1 MVELSS
7 ERIEQIVLKETAKK
21 QEADII
27 LRSVYTRY
35 MCLFEKYFEDIDALN
50 DDKVAELRSY
60 HEETKSLVRYY
71 YMDIAQDVCKLL
83 REFDDTYII
92 NMLGSGWH
100 KYIFDIYK
108 YYKEEK
114 KSSIKAEEDIKAA
127 FVKETLEEFY
137 DTMDYIFRDGFG
149 TGSEATNGLLS
160 GIKNLL
166 FGEEN
171 TNV

>member
-50 DDKVAELRSY
+50 DDKVSELRNY

-108 YYKEEK
+108 YYKDEK
-114 KSSIKAEEDIKAA
+114 KISIKAEEDIKAA

-137 DTMDYIFRDGFG
+137 DTMDYIFRDDFG
-149 TGSEATNGLLS
+149 TSSQTAKKVVTNL
-160 GIKNLL
+160 KEML
-166 FGEEN
+166 FGAE
-171 TNV
+171 

>member
-50 DDKVAELRSY
+50 DDKVAELRNY

-108 YYKEEK
+108 YYKDEK
-114 KSSIKAEEDIKAA
+114 KISIKAEEDIKAA

-137 DTMDYIFRDGFG
+137 DTMDYIFRDDFG
-149 TGSEATNGLLS
+149 TSSQTAKKVVTNL
-160 GIKNLL
+160 KEML
-166 FGEEN
+166 FGAE
-171 TNV
+171 